1 MADDDRLQLLVVA
14 SSDSDSEIRDIT
26 TFLEDCVVGTL
37 KRKVSSNGTQPTK
50 RRCDMI
56 PNPRESQEVAGDSVP
71 GRGTARKGHTKSESL
86 TKKQSGQNLLKSVNA
101 VPAGGTRRKLNTK
114 TEILTSKQRGQSTE
128 GSGKARPSKVT
139 TRKSNA
145 KSATL
150 ANKSEGSK
158 KAKETERMCNVE
170 LESSTKK
177 QSGKP
182 FEGRLTTLK
191 RTRGKSTT
199 ETGIVASKQR
209 GKPTQGTLRTVLT
222 KGTRRK
228 SSTKPETPTNKV
240 RPKRNGEPVKS
251 VTSHGNKGKS
261 STKPETLAQKQND
274 RHPEGSKKAVPL
286 KRTRTKSATER
297 GHFGKKQ
304 QVKTSVEGLV
314 NSSSPKATKRKRSTK
329 AEIFTKKTESTPLS
343 KEDLLVQGTKKRLG
357 KTRGTPT
364 KNTSAQTTEGF
375 VKTKPPKKTKRRC
388 NSILE
393 TLSKK
398 QSEIPTEPFV
408 FFFGETE
415 KEVSTEQL
423 ALRKTSG
430 DIAAGFKGSST
441 SHQAATHR
449 VLFAQK
455 YQQVNKLGEGGFG
468 SVYAGYRKS
477 DCFPVAIKY
486 IPKEVKSVPLN
497 INGLKKDIPIEALLM
512 LQASIKKNSDGKSAV
527 VSLLNKYD
535 LEHEIALVM
544 ERPVPSVDLFTYIT
558 RCRLGALPEREAKN
572 IMKQLVVAAISMH
585 AVDVFHRDLKQENIL
600 LEATS
605 GVPRVR
611 IIDFGCSCFASNE
624 PYRDYDGTLCY
635 APPEY
640 VLRRTY
646 SAGPTTV
653 WHLGALLF
661 ELMAG
666 TKRFDTVMFLSQ
678 MLRLNRVLSE
688 ECEDFLWKCL
698 NLDPE
703 KRATLEQMQQ
713 HPWLV

>member
-1 MADDDRLQLLVVA
+1 MDDDRLQLFEA
-14 SSDSDSEIRDIT
+14 RTSDDHIENREITPFAKDS
-26 TFLEDCVVGTL
+26 VGSTL
-37 KRKVSSNGTQPTK
+37 KRKASSNGTQATQ
-50 RRCDMI
+50 RCCDMI
-56 PNPRESQEVAGDSVP
+56 PHTSQPQEVAGDSVP
-71 GRGTARKGHTKSESL
+71 VTETTWKVDTKPQSL
-86 TKKQSGQNLLKSVNA
+86 PKKQRWQRFHMSANA
-101 VPAGGTRRKLNTK
+101 EPARGTRRRSNRK
-114 TEILTSKQRGQSTE
+114 ILTSKQRGEQPDGTGE
-128 GSGKARPSKVT
+128 GIPTKTP
-139 TRKSNA
+139 TRKSTTR
-145 KSATL
+145 SGTL
-150 ANKSEGSK
+150 PNQSDGSK
-158 KAKETERMCNVE
+158 KAKEMRGMFNSEPDSGKKKLSSKRLKTGKRTKRK
-170 LESSTKK
+170 STK
-177 QSGKP
+177 
-182 FEGRLTTLK
+182 E
-191 RTRGKSTT
+191 T
-199 ETGIVASKQR
+199 ETHTMKR
-209 GKPTQGTLRTVLT
+209 RRKPTQGTVKAAQT

-228 SSTKPETPTNKV
+228 SSKKTETPTKKL
-240 RPKRNGEPVKS
+240 RAKRIGESSAPCKR
-251 VTSHGNKGKS
+251 KRRKS
-261 STKPETLAQKQND
+261 SIKPETLPQKQKGN
-274 RHPEGSKKAVPL
+274 HPDGSKKAVPL
-286 KRTRTKSATER
+286 TRIKRKSNTEL
-297 GHFGKKQ
+297 GALGKKPR
-304 QVKTSVEGLV
+304 KPSEGRV
-314 NSSSPKATKRKRSTK
+314 NTTSPKSTEQKCSTK
-329 AEIFTKKTESTPLS
+329 PETLMKKTESTTLS
-343 KEDLLVQGTKKRLG
+343 KEDVPVQRTKKRSG
-357 KTRGTPT
+357 KTRHTLT
-364 KNTSAQTTEGF
+364 KKWRGQTSEGSA
-375 VKTKPPKKTKRRC
+375 KTVEGKERHRQC
-388 NSILE
+388 NSKLE
-393 TLSKK
+393 TLSQKV
-398 QSEIPTEPFV
+398 SEIPTELSV
-408 FFFGETE
+408 VFFGETK
-415 KEVSTEQL
+415 KEASTE
-423 ALRKTSG
+423 RMTGMKRSSENPPR
-430 DIAAGFKGSST
+430 FKGSST
-441 SHQAATHR
+441 SQQAAINR
-449 VLFAQK
+449 ALFAEK

-535 LEHEIALVM
+535 LEHEIVLVM

-558 RCRLGALPEREAKN
+558 RCRIGALPECEAKN
-572 IMKQLVVAAISMH
+572 IMKQLVVAAINMH

-624 PYRDYDGTLCY
+624 PYRDYNGTLCY